1 MTNRRKP
8 ASQITPQYE
17 DSGLFKREVRDVEVE
32 LVPVFSRNSRGDLV
46 VKGIVK
52 PEAEVEVVFAGRRT
66 RDAAG
71 LVERMKKLRTQGV
84 RTALNGHEAMAQVRR
99 LRLPVKVRGTWR
111 LRFVADTSG
120 WDLKTYQ
127 LLAAQWAF
135 ADLDGVTVCAG
146 SPPEQLQNRVQDRAR
161 EARARN
167 AAVRAM
173 QAARSR

>member
-1 MTNRRKP
+1 MANRRRP
-8 ASQITPQYE
+8 ASQITPLLE
-17 DSGLFKREVRDVEVE
+17 DAGLFKREVRDVEVE
-32 LVPVFSRNSRGDLV
+32 LVPVFSRNNRGDLV

-66 RDAAG
+66 RDAAA
-71 LVERMKKLRTQGV
+71 LVERMKHLRAQGV
-84 RTALNGHEAMAQVRR
+84 RSAMNGHEAMSQVRR

-111 LRFVADTSG
+111 LRFISDASG

-135 ADLDGVTVCAG
+135 TDLDGMTVLSG
-146 SPPEQLQNRVQDRAR
+146 RPPEQPENRVQDRAR

-167 AAVRAM
+167 AALRAM
-173 QAARSR
+173 QAARTR

>member
-1 MTNRRKP
+1 MANRRRP
-8 ASQITPQYE
+8 ASQITPLSE
-17 DSGLFKREVRDVEVE
+17 DAGLFKREVRDVDVQ
-32 LVPVFSRNSRGDLV
+32 LVPVFSRNNRGDLV

-66 RDAAG
+66 REAAA
-71 LVERMKKLRTQGV
+71 LVERMKHLRAQGV
-84 RTALNGHEAMAQVRR
+84 RTAVTGHEAMAQVRR
-99 LRLPVKVRGTWR
+99 LRLPVKIRGTWR
-111 LRFVADTSG
+111 LRFIADESG

-135 ADLDGVTVCAG
+135 TDLDGNTVLSG
-146 SPPEQLQNRVQDRAR
+146 HPPEVSQDRALDRAR